1 MVDRPYTDPVQH
13 NLFTSANICQEGYVV
28 SRDKS
33 FLAVPPPLTVSTFA
47 ENKTAAVPSTALFA
61 PQEPRACGPSVK
73 FSDPSVRATILPQ
86 SLARLL
92 AARKQTMSGLPAN
105 TGFIIN
111 LDAPSHRLTARWG
124 NPMNPRWAPTCS
136 LEQSRG
142 KTSFRVLVY
151 LCFALAVTGFLLAQR
166 DNEDYRTQREEMV
179 GTQIATPRW
188 SGSQAVRDSRV
199 LDSMRKTPRHRFVPA
214 ELVAYAYDDRPLPI
228 GYGQTISQPY
238 IVAKMTELLELKG
251 EHRVLEIGTGSGYQA
266 AVLSPLVAQV
276 YSIEIIEPL
285 GTAARQR
292 LDALGYKNIEVR
304 VGDGY
309 FGWPEKGPFDGIV
322 VTAAANHIPPP
333 LVEQLKPGG
342 RMVIPVG
349 NPFQTQMLM
358 LVTKGSK
365 GPHDLQVRNL
375 MAVAFVPLVGGP
387 KAN

>member
-1 MVDRPYTDPVQH
+1 MYTALIVKLAHYQRCG
-13 NLFTSANICQEGYVV
+13 LLEFVSSAALIG
-28 SRDKS
+28 
-33 FLAVPPPLTVSTFA
+33 
-47 ENKTAAVPSTALFA
+47 AATQMARRGPRSTASSSQDQSTCPDLLLFYNLDVWQLHDLSQA
-61 PQEPRACGPSVK
+61 
-73 FSDPSVRATILPQ
+73 FS
-86 SLARLL
+86 RLL
-92 AARKQTMSGLPAN
+92 PKRGS
-105 TGFIIN
+105 IIN
-111 LDAPSHRLTARWG
+111 VGVPSHRLIAHWG
-124 NPMNPRWAPTCS
+124 NPMNPRWPPTCS
-136 LEQSRG
+136 SEASRDN
-142 KTSFRVLVY
+142 TFLRLVVY
-151 LCFALAVTGFLLAQR
+151 LCFVLADAGFLLAQR
-166 DNEDYRTQREEMV
+166 DNEDYRKQCEEMV
-179 GTQIATPRW
+179 QTQIATPRW
-188 SGSQAVRDSRV
+188 SGSQAVQDSGV

-238 IVAKMTELLELKG
+238 IVAKMTELLEPKRG
-251 EHRVLEIGTGSGYQA
+251 HRVLEIGTGSGYQA

-276 YSIEIIEPL
+276 YSIEIIELL

-292 LDALGYKNIEVR
+292 LDTLGYKNVEVR

-309 FGWPEKGPFDGIV
+309 FGWPEKGPFDGII

-349 NPFQTQMLM
+349 NPFQTQTLM

-375 MAVAFVPLVGGP
+375 MPVAFVPLVGGP